1 MREFLPIAA
10 LLKSPITRPD
20 HVLVRL
26 VPPCLNMC
34 RLLFLAKQYSVFSNM
49 IRQRTLEYGYVRDI
63 YVGMGVQAVHDW
75 ALFALQV
82 VTQDINDL
90 R

>member
-1 MREFLPIAA
+1 
-10 LLKSPITRPD
+10 
-20 HVLVRL
+20 
-26 VPPCLNMC
+26 
-34 RLLFLAKQYSVFSNM
+34 M

-82 VTQDINDL
+82 VTQDISDL